1 MALGAQVQLAA
12 SVPPINYGWSQA
24 FGDLGQIAPIAILVV
39 ALLVVIVLDL
49 VVPQRVRGA
58 VVTAVAIIGLGAA
71 IFFAAYGLANGG
83 GHAAYYGYAT
93 GDSFALFFELLLA
106 ILGVLSVALGQVYVR
121 RRDLEAPELHVLTL
135 AAIIGMMALA
145 SATSLVTVFIGLET
159 LSIALYVACG
169 YARRETRSQEAA
181 VKYLLIGGFAS
192 AFLLYG
198 MALVYGATGSTL
210 LSTIAQRVSSSDATN
225 PLLVLGV
232 LLLAVGFAYKI
243 SGAPFHQWT
252 PDVYEGAPLPVTA
265 FMSVGTKAA
274 AFAMIIR
281 VFEVGLPHLATE
293 WSALLAFVAAC
304 SMIVGNL
311 AAIVQSSV
319 KRLLAYSGVAQAG
332 YILVGVVADSK
343 QGIGAALFYLV
354 AYLFMNFGAFA
365 VLMVLVTPE
374 AEHDRMRDLDG
385 LGYRN
390 PLLGVLMTIFMLSL
404 GGFPPLLGFW
414 GKLSLFIAGV
424 SGGWTWLVVIA
435 VLTSVVSI
443 YYYLRVVF
451 HIWQSDASERRLI
464 LSPVSVAAIVVPGVV
479 ALLISALPTF
489 VLSQGLNGAAQL
501 LK

>member
-1 MALGAQVQLAA
+1 
-12 SVPPINYGWSQA
+12 
-24 FGDLGQIAPIAILVV
+24 
-39 ALLVVIVLDL
+39 
-49 VVPQRVRGA
+49 
-58 VVTAVAIIGLGAA
+58 
-71 IFFAAYGLANGG
+71 
-83 GHAAYYGYAT
+83 
-93 GDSFALFFELLLA
+93 
-106 ILGVLSVALGQVYVR
+106 
-121 RRDLEAPELHVLTL
+121 
-135 AAIIGMMALA
+135 MMALA

-181 VKYLLIGGFAS
+181 AKYLLIGGFAS
-192 AFLLYG
+192 AFVLYG

-210 LSTIAQRVSSSDATN
+210 ISTIAQRVTSSDSTN

-232 LLLAVGFAYKI
+232 LLLAVGFAYKV

-252 PDVYEGAPLPVTA
+252 PDVYQGAPLPVTA

-281 VFEVGLPHLATE
+281 VFGAGLPHLAPE

-311 AAIVQSSV
+311 AAIVQTSL

-332 YILVGVVADSK
+332 YILVGIVAGGR
-343 QGIGAALFYLV
+343 QGIAAALFYLA

-365 VLMVLVTPE
+365 VLLLLVTPE
-374 AEHDRMRDLDG
+374 AEHDRMSDLDG

-390 PLLGVLMTIFMLSL
+390 PVLGVLMTLFMLSL
-404 GGFPPLLGFW
+404 GGFPPLIGFW

-424 SGGWTWLVVIA
+424 AQGWTWLVVIA
-435 VLTSVVSI
+435 VLTSVMSI

-451 HIWQSDASERRLI
+451 HVWRPDASERRLFT
-464 LSPVSVAAIVVPGVV
+464 LSPASVAAIVVPGVATLV
-479 ALLISALPTF
+479 MSAVPSF
-489 VLSQGLNGAAQL
+489 VLAQSLTGAAQI